1 MAYPAEPWYLEGQ
14 LYLSVWFVRRADCP
28 CGLPPGT
35 RPLAVAGRCVMGT
48 AWVVYEDGGV
58 LRYNELVSAVL
69 VRRGAMP
76 MPCVT
81 DAWVDSPASLEGGR
95 RLWGIPKER
104 ADFTFG
110 PAPAFRA
117 WAEDARGEVA
127 AAEFRRGLT
136 LPGRWTVAARLA
148 QTLDGVLTT
157 VPVRARG
164 RIQRC
169 ASRWEI
175 PADGALGR
183 LAGHRPVLSLA
194 LRDVRIRFGAAPP
207 AM

>member
-1 MAYPAEPWYLEGQ
+1 MAYPPEPWYLEGQ
-14 LYLSVWFVRRADCP
+14 LYLSVWLVRRTDCP
-28 CGLPPGT
+28 HGLPPGT
-35 RPLAVAGRCVMGT
+35 RPLTIADRCVMGT
-48 AWVVYEDGGV
+48 AWVVYEGDGV

-69 VRRGAMP
+69 VRRGARL

-81 DAWVDSPASLEGGR
+81 DAWVDSTASLEGGR

-104 ADFTFG
+104 AEFVFG
-110 PAPAFRA
+110 PAPAFRV
-117 WAEDARGEVA
+117 WAGDARGEVA
-127 AAEFRRGLT
+127 SAEFRRGIT
-136 LPGRWTVAARLA
+136 LPGRWRVAARLA

-157 VPVRARG
+157 VPVRFLG

-194 LRDVRIRFGAAPP
+194 LRDVRIRFGAGPS